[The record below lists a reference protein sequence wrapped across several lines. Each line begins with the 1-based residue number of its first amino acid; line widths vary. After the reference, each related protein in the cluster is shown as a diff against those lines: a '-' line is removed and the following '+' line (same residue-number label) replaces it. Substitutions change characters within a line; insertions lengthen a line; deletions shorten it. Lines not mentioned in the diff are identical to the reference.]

1 MEPAGSQ
8 PSSYSLLE
16 DDDDEFKMLP
26 PMPGIR
32 LAPHLKIVHLPPD
45 NDAHTVAD
53 SDHPNTG
60 CGGTIIV
67 AITQLTTW
75 ATMPLSA
82 I

>member
-1 MEPAGSQ
+1 MSSAGPQ
-8 PSSYSLLE
+8 RSSYPLLD

-32 LAPHLKIVHLPPD
+32 VAPHLRIVHLPPD
-45 NDAHTVAD
+45 NDAHTVED
-53 SDHPNTG
+53 SDYPNPG

-67 AITQLTTW
+67 VVSRLANW